1 MRSVCS
7 RPDRPYLRWRPLTA
21 LFVLLAGA
29 WFAAAWYLWQTSVPS
44 GLELPDLDPARFFS
58 RSTLEEADDYGLV
71 LDLLAVAAAVALV
84 AVLAVYAAKGASF
97 TRESAAGRI
106 GTGMLLGM
114 LGLGLVWLFQI
125 GFGLA
130 QLWWQRRHDLSE
142 QGYAEWLLEGW
153 WALGAEFLFVC
164 LALVIVMGLAGP
176 LRNWW
181 WVAAAPAFVGLA
193 VLFAFLLPYLLAPAT
208 TAPDAELAAD
218 ARRIAAQ
225 QGVEGIPVRVE
236 EVSDYTTLPNAY
248 AVGLGP
254 SRKVVLWDTLLGG
267 RFGDEEVRVV
277 VAHEY
282 AHHARDH
289 IWKLAGWFALFAF
302 PGAALVALATRRRGG
317 MREPEA
323 VPLGLFV
330 LVVLQLLAQPVFNEF
345 SRRLEAEADW
355 QALETTRNP
364 EAAIALFE
372 EFTRIGLEDP
382 EPPGWA
388 YFLQAT
394 HPSVMERIAMAE
406 GWRRD
411 ARR

>member
-1 MRSVCS
+1 V
-7 RPDRPYLRWRPLTA
+7 PRPLRA
-21 LFVLLAGA
+21 SLLFIAVGG
-29 WFAAAWYLWQTSVPS
+29 WWAAAWYLWRTSVPA
-44 GLELPDLDPARFFS
+44 GLELPDLEASRFFS
-58 RSTLEEADDYGLV
+58 GSTLEEAEDYGFV
-71 LDLLAVAAAVALV
+71 LDLLAVAAVVVLV
-84 AVLAVYAAKGASF
+84 AVLAVYAAKGAAF
-97 TRESAAGRI
+97 ARESAAGRI

-130 QLWWQRRHDLSE
+130 RLWWQRRHDLNE
-142 QGYAEWLLEGW
+142 QSYVEWLLENW
-153 WALGAEFLFVC
+153 WALGAEFLFVSF
-164 LALVIVMGLAGP
+164 ALVIVMGLAGP
-176 LRNWW
+176 LRDWW

-193 VLFAFLLPYLLAPAT
+193 VLFAFLSPYLLASAT
-208 TAPDAELAAD
+208 TAPDPELAAD

-225 QGVEGIPVRVE
+225 QGVEGVPLRVE
-236 EVSDYTTLPNAY
+236 EVSDFTTLPNAY
-248 AVGLGP
+248 AAGLGP
-254 SRKVVLWDTLLGG
+254 SRKVVIWDTLLDG
-267 RFGDEEVRVV
+267 RFGDDEVRVV

-289 IWKLAGWFALFAF
+289 IWKLAGWFALFAV
-302 PGAALVALATRRRGG
+302 PGAGLVALATRRRGG

-330 LVVLQLLAQPVFNEF
+330 FVVLQLLAQPVFNEF

-355 QALETTRNP
+355 QALEAMRTP
-364 EAAIALFE
+364 EAAVGLFE

-382 EPPGWA
+382 EPPGWS

-406 GWRRD
+406 TWR
-411 ARR
+411 ARQAGRSPGG